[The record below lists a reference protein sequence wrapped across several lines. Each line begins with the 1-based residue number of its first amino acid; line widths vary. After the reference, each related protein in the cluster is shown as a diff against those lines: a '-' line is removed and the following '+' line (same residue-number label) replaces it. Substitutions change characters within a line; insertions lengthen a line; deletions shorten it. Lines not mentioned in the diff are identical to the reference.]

1 MNNATLYI
9 DMDGVLARFEQAENA
24 MKRFEN
30 EKGFFSILEPT
41 QFAKKLKNVKMHN
54 VKILT
59 SSPNKQADN
68 DKLEWIKKHLPQL
81 KDNMVFVRSGQ
92 EKAKYA
98 KGNFLLDDY
107 TDNLKHWVEQG
118 GIAIKALNGLNG
130 KTKRYR
136 TLTNKELRVD

>member
-1 MNNATLYI
+1 MNKATLYI

-30 EKGFFSILEPT
+30 EKGFFATLEAT
-41 QFAKKLKNVKMHN
+41 HFAKKLKNVKMDN

-68 DKLEWIKKHLPQL
+68 DKLEWIKKHLPQF
-81 KDNMVFVRSGQ
+81 KDDMVFVRSGQ

-98 KGNFLLDDY
+98 KGNMLLDDY
-107 TDNLKHWVEQG
+107 TDNLKHWTKQG

>member
-1 MNNATLYI
+1 MYKATLFI

-24 MKRFEN
+24 MKRFES
-30 EKGFFSILEPT
+30 EKGFFATLEPT
-41 QFAKKLKNVKMHN
+41 QFAKKLKNVKMNN

-81 KDNMVFVRSGQ
+81 QDNMVFVRSGQ

-98 KGNFLLDDY
+98 KGNLLLDDY

-118 GIAIKALNGLNG
+118 GVAIKALNGLNG
-130 KTKRYR
+130 RTQRYK
-136 TLTNKELRVD
+136 TLTNKEVRVD